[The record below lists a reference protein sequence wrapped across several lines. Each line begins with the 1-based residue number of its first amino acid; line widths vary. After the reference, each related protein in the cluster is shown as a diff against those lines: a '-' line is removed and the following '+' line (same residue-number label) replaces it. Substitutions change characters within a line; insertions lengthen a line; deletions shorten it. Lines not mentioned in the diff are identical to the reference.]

1 VSIAYSWMKE
11 IHPLMAS
18 LAYVFS
24 AEKSSSPLRVWSL
37 NKSDMGRWDAF
48 VRSCPQA
55 TFFHLS
61 GWKDILENVLGHPT
75 FYLYAESSGGI
86 EGVLP
91 LGHVR
96 SRLFGNALIS
106 VPFLVYGG
114 VAARTE
120 EARFALE
127 AEAERIALSLG
138 VDYLEMRN
146 LSRRREDWPTKDL
159 YVTFQKA
166 LDPDPDENFKAI
178 PRKQRAVVRKGIAA
192 GLASVVDPDVDRFF
206 EAYAASLHNLGTPV
220 LPKRYFAAVKERFGE
235 ACEVLTVTAPDGR
248 ALSSV
253 LSFYFRDEVL
263 PYYGGGPASSRDLH
277 ANDFMYWELMRR
289 ATRRGVR
296 LFDYG
301 RSKVGTGS
309 YSFKKNWGFEPE
321 PLRYQYRL
329 VKAGAIPNVSPA
341 NKKYRLMV
349 ECWKRLPFGV
359 TKRLGP
365 MVARYLA

>member
-1 VSIAYSWMKE
+1 MKE
-11 IHPLMAS
+11 TVSLVAS
-18 LAYVFS
+18 LSYIHH
-24 AEKSSSPLRVWSL
+24 AEKPASPLRVWTL
-37 NKSDMGRWDAF
+37 NPSDRGRWDAF

-75 FYLYAESSGGI
+75 FYLYAESSDGI

-96 SRLFGNALIS
+96 SWLFGNALIS

-120 EARFALE
+120 QARIALE
-127 AEAERIALSLG
+127 DEAERIALSLG

-146 LSRRREDWPTKDL
+146 LSRRRRDWLTKDL

-166 LDPDPDENFKAI
+166 LHPDPDENFKAI
-178 PRKQRAVVRKGIAA
+178 PRKQRAVVRKGIAS
-192 GLASVVDPDVDRFF
+192 GLVSLIDPDVDRFF
-206 EAYAASLHNLGTPV
+206 EAYAASVHNLGTPV
-220 LPKRYFAAVKERFGE
+220 LPKRYFAAVKEKFGE
-235 ACEVLTVTAPDGR
+235 ACEVLTVTTSDGR
-248 ALSSV
+248 PASSV

-263 PYYGGGPASSRDLH
+263 PYYGGGPAASRELH

-289 ATRRGVR
+289 ATERGIR
-296 LFDYG
+296 MFDYG
-301 RSKVGTGS
+301 RSKIGTGS

-321 PLRYQYRL
+321 PLPYQYRL
-329 VKAGAIPNVSPA
+329 VKAGAVPNVSPA
-341 NKKYRLMV
+341 NAKYRLMV
-349 ECWKRLPFGV
+349 ETWKRLPFGV
-359 TKRLGP
+359 TKKLGP
-365 MVARYLA
+365 LVARYLA

>member
-1 VSIAYSWMKE
+1 MKP
-11 IHPLMAS
+11 IRPLMAS
-18 LAYVFS
+18 LSYVYS
-24 AEKSSSPLRVWSL
+24 AEATSPPLRVWTL
-37 NKSDMGRWDAF
+37 NPSDQGRWDAF
-48 VRSCPQA
+48 VRSCPEA

-75 FYLYAESSGGI
+75 FYLYAESSAGI

-91 LGHVR
+91 LGHIR

-120 EARFALE
+120 QARIALE
-127 AEAERIALSLG
+127 DEAERIALSLG

-146 LSRRREDWPTKDL
+146 VSRKREDWLTKDL
-159 YVTFQKA
+159 YVTFQKS
-166 LDPDPDENFKAI
+166 LHPDPEENFKAI
-178 PRKQRAVVRKGIAA
+178 PRKQRAVVRKGIAG
-192 GLASVVDPDVDRFF
+192 GLASVLDPDVDRFF
-206 EAYAASLHNLGTPV
+206 EAYAASVHQLGTPV
-220 LPKRYFAAVKERFGE
+220 LPKRYFAAVKARFGE
-235 ACEVLTVTAPDGR
+235 ACEILTVTAPEGQPV
-248 ALSSV
+248 SSV

-263 PYYGGGPASSRDLH
+263 PYYGGGPAAARDLH

-289 ATRRGVR
+289 ASERGVKT
-296 LFDYG
+296 FDYG

-309 YSFKKNWGFEPE
+309 YNFKKNWGFEPE
-321 PLRYQYRL
+321 PLSYQYRL
-329 VKAGAIPNVSPA
+329 VKASSVPNVSPA

-349 ECWKRLPFGV
+349 EAWKRLPFGV

-365 MVARYLA
+365 LVARYLA